1 MIVTH
6 KRFIGK
12 QDTCCDP
19 LNEIIY
25 VLESK
30 AVKCQPNSQRRQ
42 MICHKPIKFDYDST
56 SQQFVEPVTSN

>member
-19 LNEIIY
+19 LNEIIN

-30 AVKCQPNSQRRQ
+30 AIKCQPNSED
-42 MICHKPIKFDYDST
+42 K
-56 SQQFVEPVTSN
+56 